1 MCMHLNLKHGTHKNL
16 EIKRLRYLR
25 IFEHLK
31 MKFVLARSC
40 AAGGESFRHCASGV
54 PLCPPGVP
62 SARAPS
68 YVSGGLRPLAPRW
81 LPRFS
86 SGRGKR
92 VLPVCYGRATNV
104 AASAGW
110 SLLLGSRLISE
121 SAVHSLGEA
130 MQSMPTR
137 HICTPGTCRGAT
149 KKPLPSA
156 TGHCGSSLDWSRL
169 SPRGACGDSR
179 RMPANH
185 QALAASSRSRMFTL
199 TTAVQ

>member
-54 PLCPPGVP
+54 PLCPPGAP

-92 VLPVCYGRATNV
+92 VLPVCYGRTTNV
-104 AASAGW
+104 AAFAGW
-110 SLLLGSRLISE
+110 SLLLGSRLK
-121 SAVHSLGEA
+121 HF
-130 MQSMPTR
+130 
-137 HICTPGTCRGAT
+137 
-149 KKPLPSA
+149 
-156 TGHCGSSLDWSRL
+156 GSSILAQGSRVKHFG
-169 SPRGACGDSR
+169 SGQKQRDTQIGKFNFHRPRA
-179 RMPANH
+179 H
-185 QALAASSRSRMFTL
+185 
-199 TTAVQ
+199 